1 MTISEVV
8 SVISL
13 IISLVALYFAAI
25 KEVYLIRLVLRRVD
39 SSFKSYL
46 SIINHSKF
54 PIDISALGY
63 VNEDGEFNWLEG
75 FASARE
81 GKDVNVPVLVGARS
95 AYEAS
100 VRDYYVK
107 KFHSNN
113 FAFVAQLVCGRT
125 YFVNNGLPYQVALR
139 FWFRCKLSQIT
150 GGLLGFEKNYVHTRK
165 YDD

>member
-1 MTISEVV
+1 MTISEAV

-13 IISLVALYFAAI
+13 VISLIALYFAAI
-25 KEVYLIRLVLRRVD
+25 KEVYLIRIVLKRVD
-39 SSFKSYL
+39 NSFKSYV

-63 VNEDGEFNWLEG
+63 VNEEGEFNWLEG

-81 GKDVNVPVLVGARS
+81 GMDVDVPVSVGARS

-107 KFHSNN
+107 NFQSKN
-113 FAFVAQLVCGRT
+113 FAFVVQLVCGRT
-125 YFVNNGLPYQVALR
+125 YFANNGLPYQVALK
-139 FWFRCKLSQIT
+139 FWLRCKLSHIT

-165 YDD
+165 YGD